1 MFNNIEREGVLMKKG
16 TGKAFLG
23 EWNTKTIVTMA
34 VGAALY
40 GVLMVYGGIPIFSQ
54 TNLSTAMIVP
64 VIVGAMYGALPC
76 SLTLL
81 IGNIIADLIAG
92 NGMWFDWSIGNAV
105 LGLFVGLLP
114 VYGAYITEGIFKV
127 KHAVIY
133 GVLCV
138 VGNIIAFGI
147 VTPIFTYLFYGGELK
162 VTFIMAGFAC
172 AGNIA
177 ILLIV
182 GIPVLFLLAKRYASR
197 TNLTA
202 E

>member
-1 MFNNIEREGVLMKKG
+1 MKKG
-16 TGKAFLG
+16 IGKAIVG

-64 VIVGAMYGALPC
+64 IVVGAMYGALPC
-76 SLTLL
+76 SVTLL

-105 LGLFVGLLP
+105 LGFFVGLLP
-114 VYGAYITEGIFKV
+114 AYGAYITEGIFKV
-127 KHAVIY
+127 KHAIIY
-133 GVLCV
+133 GVLCI
-138 VGNIIAFGI
+138 VGNIVAFGL
-147 VTPIFTYLFYGGELK
+147 VTPVITYLFYGGELK

>member
-1 MFNNIEREGVLMKKG
+1 
-16 TGKAFLG
+16 
-23 EWNTKTIVTMA
+23 MA

-54 TNLSTAMIVP
+54 THLSTAMIVP
-64 VIVGAMYGALPC
+64 VVVGGMYGALPC
-76 SLTLL
+76 SVTLL

-105 LGLFVGLLP
+105 LGFFVGLLP

-127 KHAVIY
+127 KHAIIY
-133 GVLCV
+133 GILCV
-138 VGNIIAFGI
+138 IGNIVAFGL
-147 VTPIFTYLFYGGELK
+147 VTPVVTYLFYGGELK

-177 ILLIV
+177 ILVIV

>member
-1 MFNNIEREGVLMKKG
+1 MKKG
-16 TGKAFLG
+16 IGKAFLG

-54 TNLSTAMIVP
+54 TNLSVAMIVP
-64 VIVGAMYGALPC
+64 VIVGAMHGALPC

-114 VYGAYITEGIFKV
+114 VYGAYITEGIFKI
-127 KHAVIY
+127 KHAIIY
-133 GVLCV
+133 GVLCIL
-138 VGNIIAFGI
+138 GNIIAFGI